1 MMRIGKMIP
10 ATVLT
15 VALGGFCMISCGLW
29 KGGDEDKI
37 RISGNIEFTQIHIA
51 FKTSG
56 KLIEFPID
64 EGDEVTQGMIL
75 ARLDMQQQQEQLS
88 REQAAL
94 DVAETSLTQHLTS
107 IEYFKASMEADIL
120 SREAQLRQAKANL
133 EQLLEG
139 SRAQEIREAGAAVN
153 QAQSQYALAQEEWQR
168 AQVLYSNDDI
178 STSQYDQYRSRFTQT
193 QAALQQAEQRLS
205 LVQEGPRKEDIEAAR
220 ARVEQAEAAVQQAE
234 ASRLEIKRKEQE
246 VDTRRAQIAEARA
259 QVGVIDAIIA
269 DGTVTA
275 PLDGIILEKS
285 AEIGEVVAAGT
296 TIATL
301 GDINK
306 PWLRGYIR
314 EQDHGRVKLGMRVR
328 ITTDSYP
335 DKVYEG
341 RLSYIASEAEFTPKQ
356 IQTPEER
363 VKLVYRIKIEADNP
377 QQELKLN
384 MPASAEIL
392 LDEE

>member
-15 VALGGFCMISCGLW
+15 VALGGFCMMSCGLW

-37 RISGNIEFTQIHIA
+37 PISGNIEFTQIHIA

-75 ARLDMQQQQEQLS
+75 ARLDMQQQQEQRI

-94 DVAETSLTQHLTS
+94 DVAETSLAQHLTS
-107 IEYFKASMEADIL
+107 IEYSKASLEADIL
-120 SREAQLRQAKANL
+120 SREALLRQAKANL
-133 EQLLEG
+133 DQLLEG

-220 ARVEQAEAAVQQAE
+220 ARVEQAEASVQQAE

-246 VDTRRAQIAEARA
+246 VDTRRAQIAQARA

-301 GDINK
+301 GNINK

-314 EQDHGRVKLGMRVR
+314 EQDHGRVKLGMKVR
-328 ITTDSYP
+328 ITTDSFP

>member
-15 VALGGFCMISCGLW
+15 VALGSFCMMSCGLW

-75 ARLDMQQQQEQLS
+75 ARLDMQQQQEQRI

-94 DVAETSLTQHLTS
+94 DVAETSLAQHLTS
-107 IEYFKASMEADIL
+107 IEYSKASLEADIL
-120 SREAQLRQAKANL
+120 SREALLRQAKANL
-133 EQLLEG
+133 DQLLEG

-205 LVQEGPRKEDIEAAR
+205 LVQEGPRKEDIEAAG
-220 ARVEQAEAAVQQAE
+220 ARVEQAEASVQQAE

-246 VDTRRAQIAEARA
+246 VDTRRAQIAQARA

-301 GDINK
+301 GNINK

-314 EQDHGRVKLGMRVR
+314 EQDHGRVKLGMKVR
-328 ITTDSYP
+328 ITTDSFP

>member
-1 MMRIGKMIP
+1 MMRIGKRIP
-10 ATVLT
+10 VSVLA

-29 KGGDEDKI
+29 KNGDKNRI
-37 RISGNIEFTQIHIA
+37 RISGNIEFTQVHIA
-51 FKTSG
+51 FKISG
-56 KLIEFPID
+56 KLIDFPID
-64 EGDEVTQGMIL
+64 EGDEVMQGMTL
-75 ARLDMQQQQEQLS
+75 ARLDMQQQEKQLS

-94 DVAETSLTQHLTS
+94 DVAETSLAQHLTS
-107 IEYFKASMEADIL
+107 IEYFKASLEADVL
-120 SREAQLRQAKANL
+120 SREAQLRQANANL
-133 EQLLEG
+133 EQLLAG
-139 SRAQEIREAGAAVN
+139 SRAQEIREASAAVN

-168 AQVLYSNDDI
+168 AQILYSNDDM

-220 ARVEQAEAAVQQAE
+220 ARVAQAEASVQQAE
-234 ASRLEIKRKEQE
+234 ASRLEIRRREQE
-246 VDTRRAQIAEARA
+246 VDTRRAQIAQARA

-275 PLDGIILEKS
+275 PLNGIILEKS

-301 GDINK
+301 GNISK

-314 EQDHGRVKLGMRVR
+314 EQDHGRVKLGMKAR

>member
-10 ATVLT
+10 VTVLAVT
-15 VALGGFCMISCGLW
+15 LGGFCMISCGLW
-29 KGGDEDKI
+29 KGGDKDII
-37 RISGNIEFTQIHIA
+37 RISGNIEFTQVHIA

-56 KLIEFPID
+56 KLIDFPID
-64 EGDEVTQGMIL
+64 EGDEVMQGMTL
-75 ARLDMQQQQEQLS
+75 ARLDMQQQEKQRS
-88 REQAAL
+88 RERAAL
-94 DVAETSLTQHLTS
+94 DMAEASLAQHLTS
-107 IEYFKASMEADIL
+107 IEYYKASLEADIL
-120 SREAQLRQAKANL
+120 SRKAQLRQAKANL
-133 EQLLEG
+133 EQLLAG
-139 SRAQEIREAGAAVN
+139 SRAQEIREADAAVN

-168 AQVLYSNDDI
+168 AQVLYGNDDI

-220 ARVEQAEAAVQQAE
+220 ARVEQAEASVQQAE
-234 ASRLEIKRKEQE
+234 ASRLEIRRKEQE
-246 VDTRRAQIAEARA
+246 VDTRRAQIEQARA

-301 GDINK
+301 GNINK

-314 EQDHGRVKLGMRVR
+314 EQDHGRVKLGMKVR

-335 DKVYEG
+335 DKVYDG

-363 VKLVYRIKIEADNP
+363 VKLVYRIKIEAENP

>member
-15 VALGGFCMISCGLW
+15 VALGGFCMMSCGLW

-37 RISGNIEFTQIHIA
+37 PISGNIEFTQIHIA

-75 ARLDMQQQQEQLS
+75 ARLDMQQQQEQRI

-94 DVAETSLTQHLTS
+94 DVTETSLAQHLTS
-107 IEYFKASMEADIL
+107 IEYSKASLEADIL
-120 SREAQLRQAKANL
+120 SREALLRQAKANL
-133 EQLLEG
+133 DQLLEG

-220 ARVEQAEAAVQQAE
+220 ARVEQAEASVQQAE

-246 VDTRRAQIAEARA
+246 VDTRRAQIAQARA

-301 GDINK
+301 GNINK

-314 EQDHGRVKLGMRVR
+314 EQDHGRVKLGMKVR
-328 ITTDSYP
+328 ITTDSFP